1 MTTNIRIAV
10 GSRNPVKI
18 GATEF
23 GFRQL
28 FPQDSIQVD
37 GFSIESGVSDQPMG
51 SEETRRGAQNR
62 ANALKEQQPEFDF
75 WCGIEGGI
83 ETLDEDWFASAWLV
97 VIDRH
102 ETCGE
107 SKTALFP
114 LPPEVKRLV
123 ESGLE
128 LGHAND
134 RVFSEHNSKH
144 AGGAIGSLT
153 RGLIT
158 RQQLYEHAMTMAL
171 IPFAQP
177 ELFQVEA

>member
-1 MTTNIRIAV
+1 MARNIRIAV
-10 GSRNPVKI
+10 GSLNPVKI

-23 GFRQL
+23 GFQQL
-28 FPQDSIQVD
+28 YPDASIQVE
-37 GFSIESGVSDQPMG
+37 GFSISSGVSDQPMG
-51 SEETRRGAQNR
+51 SEETRQGAHNR
-62 ANALKEQQPEFDF
+62 AKGLMALQSDFDY

-83 ETLDEDWFASAWLV
+83 ETLNEDWFASAWLV
-97 VIDRH
+97 VLGPQGI
-102 ETCGE
+102 CGE

-128 LGHAND
+128 LGDAND
-134 RVFSEHNSKH
+134 RVFREHNSKH

-153 RGLIT
+153 RGLIS

-177 ELFQVEA
+177 GLFGKEA